1 MKFLAVNARMNVGNF
16 AREGT
21 YRSLLGRLTLLA
33 YRAYATWRCL
43 YVTAMLDGRTSA

>member
-21 YRSLLGRLTLLA
+21 YRPV
-33 YRAYATWRCL
+33 RAIGL
-43 YVTAMLDGRTSA
+43 VDLPG